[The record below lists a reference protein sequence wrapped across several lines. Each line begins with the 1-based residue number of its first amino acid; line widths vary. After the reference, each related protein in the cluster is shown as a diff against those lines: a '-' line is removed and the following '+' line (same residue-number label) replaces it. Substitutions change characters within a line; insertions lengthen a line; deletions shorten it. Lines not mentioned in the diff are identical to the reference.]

1 MKISFKVDFQV
12 IHSVLKP
19 KADHQPI
26 VGRLEGASHLPRHVE
41 MAFLAA
47 SAGTSANNIKKK
59 YKYKNIINIV
69 GNLYDI
75 FKYNGTD
82 TLWLDQFCMRVAQTS

>member
-1 MKISFKVDFQV
+1 MKICFKVDFQV

-47 SAGTSANNIKKK
+47 SAGTSANNIKKLQ
-59 YKYKNIINIV
+59 I
-69 GNLYDI
+69 
-75 FKYNGTD
+75 
-82 TLWLDQFCMRVAQTS
+82 